1 MVLSWSGGKDGSLAL
16 NELRKKN
23 DVRVAGLLTTVTRD
37 YDRISMHGVRR
48 SLLQQQA
55 LSTGIP
61 LNEVAIPKNAT
72 NEIYEDA
79 MTTSLKRLKE
89 ELSISSVAFGDLFLR
104 DVRTYRENLLFK
116 IGLECDFPLWG
127 RDTKELAKYFVR
139 EGFRAVICTVSPKML
154 DPTFCG
160 REFDS
165 TFLSEIPSSVD
176 PCGENGEFHTFVY
189 GGPIFK
195 QEVGISKGE
204 IVLRDGF
211 YFCDLVP
218 SKQS

>member
-23 DVRVAGLLTTVTRD
+23 DVRVAGLLTTVARD

-89 ELSISSVAFGDLFLR
+89 ELSISSVAFGDLFLT

-139 EGFRAVICTVSPKML
+139 EGFRAILCTVNPKML

>member
-1 MVLSWSGGKDGSLAL
+1 VVLSWSGGKDGSLAL

-139 EGFRAVICTVSPKML
+139 EGFRAILCTVNPKML

>member
-139 EGFRAVICTVSPKML
+139 EGFRAILCTVNPKML

>member
-1 MVLSWSGGKDGSLAL
+1 VVLSWSGGKDGSLAL

-23 DVRVAGLLTTVTRD
+23 DVRVAGLLTTVARD

-89 ELSISSVAFGDLFLR
+89 ELSISSVAFGDLFLT

-139 EGFRAVICTVSPKML
+139 EGFRAILCTVNPKML